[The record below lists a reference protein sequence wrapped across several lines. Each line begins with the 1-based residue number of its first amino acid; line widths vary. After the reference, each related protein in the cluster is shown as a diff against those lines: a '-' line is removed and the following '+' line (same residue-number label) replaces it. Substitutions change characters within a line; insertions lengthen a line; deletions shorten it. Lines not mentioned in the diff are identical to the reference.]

1 MGNADLEPERTVAYE
16 IGLQQQLTPD
26 FGLELTLYSKDIR
39 NLLGQEIL
47 DTVDERVY
55 FRYTN
60 RDYGNV
66 KGIMLSVE
74 KRPTGF
80 LSGRLDYTY
89 QVARGNASDPNS
101 VFLNNQSTEPAETEK
116 QVIPLNWDE
125 THTINGSI
133 RFGKPSDWTVSLI
146 GRLGTG
152 LPYTAVTPQEQQIET
167 QFENNERKP
176 MRTNVDIFTQKY
188 LNIGKLDFVLF
199 CRVFNIFDTANHI
212 DVYPSTGRADR
223 TYRTPNEVIIDSAN
237 GVYSLNEID
246 NRPHWYSEPR
256 RVQIGFAFEF

>member
-1 MGNADLEPERTVAYE
+1 MKP
-16 IGLQQQLTPD
+16 IQLTVL
-26 FGLELTLYSKDIR
+26 FVLENQAT
-39 NLLGQEIL
+39 GQL
-47 DTVDERVY
+47 V
-55 FRYTN
+55 
-60 RDYGNV
+60 
-66 KGIMLSVE
+66 
-74 KRPTGF
+74 
-80 LSGRLDYTY
+80 
-89 QVARGNASDPNS
+89 
-101 VFLNNQSTEPAETEK
+101 
-116 QVIPLNWDE
+116 
-125 THTINGSI
+125 
-133 RFGKPSDWTVSLI
+133 LI

-188 LNIGKLDFVLF
+188 LNIGEIGFLYYFVEFL
-199 CRVFNIFDTANHI
+199 IFLITANHI

-223 TYRTPNEVIIDSAN
+223 TYRTPDEVIIDSAN